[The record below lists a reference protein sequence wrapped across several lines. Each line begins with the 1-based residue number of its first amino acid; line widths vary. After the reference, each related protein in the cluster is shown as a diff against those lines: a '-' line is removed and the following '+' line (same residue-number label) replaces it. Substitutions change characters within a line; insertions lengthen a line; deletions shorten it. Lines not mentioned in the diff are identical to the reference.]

1 MLKRLVRSFLAGL
14 FVFLLLD
21 IGGREWMDR
30 FFWESNFLGES
41 KILEEL
47 QIHVEKHHIKAT
59 DAISLKKWAY
69 DNRIIEFV
77 VVREGRLLFN
87 LKIQEGIVEDGI
99 QLLTNWEKG
108 YTNVIEFADGNANVQ
123 LYDGRNERC
132 HDILL
137 GISLFTGLVLG
148 LTVLMSGIREDVDYI
163 CYLERE
169 VEKIGQGNL
178 SANIMVEGQDELA
191 KLAQGLDIMRKMLV
205 YREEKEHEMR
215 VAQDKLVLGMAHDLR
230 TPLTGLMTYIEILRK
245 QENEGKVSR
254 EYIDK
259 AFDKIFQI
267 RALSDQM
274 FEYFFVFSKEKIDL
288 ESAEEVESA
297 FGDYMSE
304 LLALLDYVGFSVNA
318 KKIVWRP
325 ILVQINR
332 NYMGRIINNLVSNI
346 RKYGDMKQEV
356 CLEFFY
362 LSDKVG
368 ISITNGIALSDSHIN
383 GTGIGLKNV
392 SHMMYQMN
400 GCVEIPEMEK
410 VFRVI
415 LWFPVI
421 KDFDLM

>member
-1 MLKRLVRSFLAGL
+1 
-14 FVFLLLD
+14 
-21 IGGREWMDR
+21 
-30 FFWESNFLGES
+30 
-41 KILEEL
+41 
-47 QIHVEKHHIKAT
+47 
-59 DAISLKKWAY
+59 
-69 DNRIIEFV
+69 
-77 VVREGRLLFN
+77 
-87 LKIQEGIVEDGI
+87 
-99 QLLTNWEKG
+99 
-108 YTNVIEFADGNANVQ
+108 
-123 LYDGRNERC
+123 
-132 HDILL
+132 
-137 GISLFTGLVLG
+137 
-148 LTVLMSGIREDVDYI
+148 
-163 CYLERE
+163 
-169 VEKIGQGNL
+169 
-178 SANIMVEGQDELA
+178 
-191 KLAQGLDIMRKMLV
+191 
-205 YREEKEHEMR
+205 
-215 VAQDKLVLGMAHDLR
+215 
-230 TPLTGLMTYIEILRK
+230 
-245 QENEGKVSR
+245 
-254 EYIDK
+254 
-259 AFDKIFQI
+259 
-267 RALSDQM
+267 M

-392 SHMMYQMN
+392 SQMMYQMN